1 NELSQMKQIKKKYK
15 EAAGEHF
22 CYREMLPCIFRVFY
36 RVECKAVLNSG
47 YNGCCSVRTQAY
59 HMPSKGGSAPGSAGM
74 PYMMDFWNKY
84 TVIEIYNAK
93 DCLHM
98 VQ

>member
-1 NELSQMKQIKKKYK
+1 M
-15 EAAGEHF
+15 AAVQSKLKLII
-22 CYREMLPCIFRVFY
+22 CL
-36 RVECKAVLNSG
+36 
-47 YNGCCSVRTQAY
+47 Q
-59 HMPSKGGSAPGSAGM
+59 KGGSAPGSAGM